1 VAATKQLHYRTTV
14 HWASLD
20 GAGTIDYRSYTRDH
34 TIAAP
39 GKPPIAASADAAFR
53 GNAALYNPEELLVA
67 SLSSC
72 HMLWYLHL
80 CAEAGVVVVD
90 YRDDASG
97 TLERDKDG
105 SGHFTGVTLRP
116 DVRIRQGDPQKA
128 LALHVRAHELCFIA
142 RSVDF
147 SVETEPHV
155 SVSWD

>member
-1 VAATKQLHYRTTV
+1 MSWAA
-14 HWASLD
+14 LD

-34 TIAAP
+34 AIGAP
-39 GKPPIAASADAAFR
+39 GKPPIAASADGAFR
-53 GNAALYNPEELLVA
+53 GNAARYNPEELLVA

-97 TLERDKDG
+97 TLERDEDG
-105 SGHFTGVTLRP
+105 SGHFVAVTLRP

-128 LALHVRAHELCFIA
+128 LALHQRAHALCFIA
-142 RSVDF
+142 RSVAF
-147 SVETEPHV
+147 AVETEPHV